1 MPDTITVTGLIATPI
16 THTVTSEGLE
26 ISSFR
31 LASHHRRFDRTTRT
45 WVDADTNWFSITT
58 FRQLAANLHASLE
71 KGHRVVVTGRLRVRE
86 WRDGEKSGRDVEII
100 ADALGP
106 DLAWGTAEYT
116 KTPRAAAAA
125 ASQAE
130 SAEASDASEA
140 SHGAE
145 EHETGFPAESDL
157 AEALPF

>member
-16 THTVTSEGLE
+16 THTVTSDGLE

-31 LASHHRRFDRTTRT
+31 LVSHHRRFDRDTRS
-45 WVDADTNWFSITT
+45 WVDGDTNWFSITA

-71 KGHRVVVTGRLRVRE
+71 KGQRVVVTGRLRVRE

-116 KTPRAAAAA
+116 KTPRAAAATQGA
-125 ASQAE
+125 PQV
-130 SAEASDASEA
+130 AEAPTAADADA
-140 SHGAE
+140 A
-145 EHETGFPAESDL
+145 GFPAESEL